1 MERAQI
7 TPQQHET
14 IYRDQQGRRVDLAT
28 QRAEQYAEKR
38 KEEERL
44 AQEME
49 WGKGLVQRQQQELA
63 KQRELEDAK
72 GPLTRYR
79 DDPTINQEL
88 KERVHFNDPLA
99 GYVKQKQQRYALPQY
114 RGPAPPPNR
123 FNIAPGYRWDGVDRS
138 NGFEREF
145 MLARASKAAKEKE
158 AEQWSI
164 QDW

>member
-1 MERAQI
+1 
-7 TPQQHET
+7 
-14 IYRDQQGRRVDLAT
+14 
-28 QRAEQYAEKR
+28 
-38 KEEERL
+38 
-44 AQEME
+44 ME